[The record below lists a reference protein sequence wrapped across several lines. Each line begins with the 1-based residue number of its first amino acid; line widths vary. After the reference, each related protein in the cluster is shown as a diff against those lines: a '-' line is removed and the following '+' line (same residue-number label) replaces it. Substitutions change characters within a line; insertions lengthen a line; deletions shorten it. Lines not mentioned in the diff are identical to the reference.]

1 MCVGGNKKS
10 YYYSVL
16 KLGFFSFLRGLEI
29 LQQKAQMIYYK
40 IELSIAK
47 LGTQDIIKGSKVKI
61 RYVWAALLGK
71 V

>member
-1 MCVGGNKKS
+1 
-10 YYYSVL
+10 
-16 KLGFFSFLRGLEI
+16 
-29 LQQKAQMIYYK
+29 MIYYK